1 MSINMITMQEL
12 LVVKAEILQEIRT
25 LMTTTPSKVP
35 QRQWLKTWEVKE
47 MLGISLGTLRNM
59 RKNGEIEY
67 TKVGGLLFYNY
78 HHIMQLIEKNKKN
91 IQKPNYTKQIK

>member
-1 MSINMITMQEL
+1 MSINLVTKQEL
-12 LVVKAEILQEIRT
+12 LVIKAEILLEIRT
-25 LMTTTPSKVP
+25 LLTTTPPKVP

-59 RKNGEIEY
+59 RKNGKIEY

-78 HHIMQLIEKNKKN
+78 HHVVQLIEKNKKHIKN
-91 IQKPNYTKQIK
+91 PTAPNK